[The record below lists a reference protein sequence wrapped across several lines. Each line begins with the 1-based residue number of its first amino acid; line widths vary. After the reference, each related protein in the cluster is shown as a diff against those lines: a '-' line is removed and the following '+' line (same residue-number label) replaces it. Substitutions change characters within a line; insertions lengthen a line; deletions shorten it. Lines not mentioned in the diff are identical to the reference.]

1 MCVSRPCPSGAPAG
15 DGIGLALLGSTSI
28 STAVAA
34 TEMVFHV
41 CRRMPAQG
49 SIMQDVSRASLS
61 LPTMSVNPPPPAA
74 ESTGLPLT
82 GFVRARLLLRLI
94 PFSRATL
101 WRRVKAGSFPGPVR
115 LSEGITAW
123 RAEDIRRWI
132 QECR

>member
-1 MCVSRPCPSGAPAG
+1 
-15 DGIGLALLGSTSI
+15 
-28 STAVAA
+28 
-34 TEMVFHV
+34 
-41 CRRMPAQG
+41 
-49 SIMQDVSRASLS
+49 MQDVSRASHS
-61 LPTMSVNPPPPAA
+61 LPTMAVNPPPPAA
-74 ESTGLPLT
+74 EPTGLPLT

>member
-1 MCVSRPCPSGAPAG
+1 MG

-28 STAVAA
+28 PTRVAA

-41 CRRMPAQG
+41 CWHAPAQG
-49 SIMQDVSRASLS
+49 SIMRDVSRAL
-61 LPTMSVNPPPPAA
+61 LTNAAVTAEPPLAA
-74 ESTGLPLT
+74 TEPIALPLT

-101 WRRVKAGSFPGPVR
+101 WRRVKAGSFPVPVR

-123 RAEDIRRWI
+123 RAEDIRQWI